1 MPLLWKQDFLQTKNT
16 RKENKGR
23 IIFKME
29 QKIQEMQ
36 ILEQKLQ
43 NTLFQKQAFQ
53 MEFAET
59 NSALEEIEKA
69 KDEVFKIIGQLMI
82 RSEKSKIKEELL
94 EKKKIL
100 EIRTKVFEKQEIS
113 LTEQLDKLREEL
125 IKSAKK

>member
-1 MPLLWKQDFLQTKNT
+1 MD
-16 RKENKGR
+16 
-23 IIFKME
+23 E

-53 MEFAET
+53 IELAET
-59 NSALEEIEKA
+59 NSALVEIEKA
-69 KDEVFKIIGQLMI
+69 KDDVFKIIGQLMI

-94 EKKKIL
+94 EKRKIL
-100 EIRTKVFEKQEIS
+100 ELRTKAFEKQEIS

-125 IKSAKK
+125 TKSPKK

>member
-1 MPLLWKQDFLQTKNT
+1 MNLSSYLVEFNDTMN
-16 RKENKGR
+16 
-23 IIFKME
+23 E

-69 KDEVFKIIGQLMI
+69 KDDVFKIIGQLMI

-94 EKKKIL
+94 EKRKIL
-100 EIRTKVFEKQEIS
+100 ELRTKAFEKQEIS
-113 LTEQLDKLREEL
+113 LTEQLDKLREGL
-125 IKSAKK
+125 TKSAKNNLKK